1 MFFLKFLYRYIWSKL
16 KAKFKIKGDSKLMI
30 ELLIAGI
37 TLGLYAGLSPGP
49 LLALVI
55 SQTLKHGYKEG
66 VKVAFAPIITDLP
79 IILISVLFL
88 SFISG
93 YSSILSIISII
104 GGFYLGYLAY
114 ESFKTKGL
122 KEGFD
127 SSETKSLLKGVTV
140 NLLNPSP
147 YLFWITVGGPII
159 ITAYMENILSPWWFI
174 VGFYAFLVGSKI
186 ISAVIAGKSRDFL
199 TGKPYIYI
207 MRVLGIALLIF
218 ALYLINEG
226 VKFLIS

>member
-1 MFFLKFLYRYIWSKL
+1 
-16 KAKFKIKGDSKLMI
+16 MI

-49 LLALVI
+49 LLVLVI

-66 VKVAFAPIITDLP
+66 IKVAFAPLITDIP
-79 IILISVLFL
+79 IILLSILFL
-88 SFISG
+88 SFILR
-93 YSSILSIISII
+93 YSSILGIISIC
-104 GGFYLGYLAY
+104 GGLYLGYLAY

-122 KEGFD
+122 KEGFE
-127 SSETKSLLKGVTV
+127 SEEPKSLLKGVTV
-140 NLLNPSP
+140 NFLNPSP

-159 ITAYMENILSPWWFI
+159 ITAYMENVFSPWLFI

-186 ISAVIAGKSRDFL
+186 ILALVAGKSREFI

-207 MRVLGIALLIF
+207 MRILGVILLLF
-218 ALYLINEG
+218 ALYLINQG
-226 VKFLIS
+226 VQLLFK